1 MKMCWLIRA
10 GLVAYQDGTLGPRRA
25 QRVARHLR
33 TCHTCARELQDLQRV
48 THLLHA
54 LPGPSR
60 PSAYW
65 PAALRQLQGK
75 IQQRPPEPVRSSWSN
90 YLTGLSENPAHALV
104 SVTLVG
110 MALFGTVTFLGLEE
124 AAFIFVT
131 SYLLPMVLQ

>member
-1 MKMCWLIRA
+1 MKTCWLIRR
-10 GLVAYQDGTLGPRRA
+10 GLVAYQDGTLERRRA
-25 QRVARHLR
+25 QRVARHLL

-48 THLLHA
+48 TYLLHA
-54 LPGPSR
+54 LPPPSR

-75 IQQRPPEPVRSSWSN
+75 MQQRPPEPVRSSWFT

-104 SVTLVG
+104 SVSLVG

-124 AAFIFVT
+124 AAFSFVT
-131 SYLLPMVLQ
+131 SYLLPILLQ